1 MALKVLWQRLNCLLL
16 HSKWRQLFVSSSLWY
31 FSKLGNRFV
40 VVVVVTSQTKQ
51 HPNQQ
56 VVYWCNLDKKKTNI
70 NWLGRTLNVTHPLPP
85 PLAKWWWTEWG
96 PWSSC
101 SKPSGGGERT
111 RERFC
116 DSNGVAF
123 NIDRVMPKECAEES
137 NKKESQKCRK
147 GREGKSFEKWTRTE
161 LFLKCPRNW
170 NLISK
175 FDGGV
180 RFDRGEGSILAN
192 GPTVV
197 LADLKILW
205 WTG

>member
-1 MALKVLWQRLNCLLL
+1 M
-16 HSKWRQLFVSSSLWY
+16 SSSLWY
-31 FSKLGNRFV
+31 FSKLANRFV
-40 VVVVVTSQTKQ
+40 VVVAVTSQTKQ
-51 HPNQQ
+51 HPDQQ

-147 GREGKSFEKWTRTE
+147 GREGKSFEKWTRTSCSWNVRE
-161 LFLKCPRNW
+161 IETLFQ
-170 NLISK
+170 NLMEVS
-175 FDGGV
+175 GLTGV
-180 RFDRGEGSILAN
+180 RVAFLQTDQQLFSR
-192 GPTVV
+192 T
-197 LADLKILW
+197 
-205 WTG
+205 

>member
-1 MALKVLWQRLNCLLL
+1 M
-16 HSKWRQLFVSSSLWY
+16 
-31 FSKLGNRFV
+31 
-40 VVVVVTSQTKQ
+40 VVVVTSQTKQ

-175 FDGGV
+175 FNGGV

-192 GPTVV
+192 GPTVGTECPRRPKNS
-197 LADLKILW
+197 LMDRIAKIVASW
-205 WTG
+205 HPGWEEVETETNRRKQCIDKG